1 MPHSEPA
8 DHVCGDVPGSFER
21 WGLHAV
27 AGLEAAH
34 TRRAPARAGS
44 VDVHACIAEELLQA
58 ADQYMLEGLKRLC
71 EAAISSALAVD
82 TLAAVHETA
91 ENFNAPQA
99 CPRAGCAAP

>member
-1 MPHSEPA
+1 MS
-8 DHVCGDVPGSFER
+8 VGDGMQSR
-21 WGLHAV
+21 AQ
-27 AGLEAAH
+27 AAH
-34 TRRAPARAGS
+34 TRPLLACAGS

-99 CPRAGCAAP
+99 RPRAGCAAL